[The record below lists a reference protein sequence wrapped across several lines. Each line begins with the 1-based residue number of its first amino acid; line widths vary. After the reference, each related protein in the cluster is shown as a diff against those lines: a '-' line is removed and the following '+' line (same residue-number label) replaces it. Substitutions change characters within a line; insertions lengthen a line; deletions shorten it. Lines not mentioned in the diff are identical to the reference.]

1 MTGAG
6 RIEMKFHGPWQKAAG
21 RPTMTYE
28 TDEPV
33 LLEDILS
40 AMEDLFGSG
49 FSSHGEGLVCLLE
62 EAGPRALKKKTT
74 VLPGS
79 TLVFLGTVE
88 SG

>member
-1 MTGAG
+1 
-6 RIEMKFHGPWQKAAG
+6 MKFHGPWLKAAG

-33 LLEDILS
+33 LLEELLS
-40 AMEDLFGSG
+40 VLEKLFGSG

-62 EAGPRALKKKTT
+62 DDGPRALKKKTP
-74 VLPGS
+74 VFPGS